1 MRLNS
6 VNRFKKIV
14 KVLGSYGFGYI
25 VDSKFNKQ
33 NKLPENLRKAFEELG
48 PTFIKIGQILST
60 RPDLL
65 PHDYIVE
72 LSKLQDRVL
81 PESIETIKEV
91 FFDQFS
97 ISTTECFKIF
107 YEKPLA
113 SASIS
118 QVHKA
123 TLKDGREVVVKIQ
136 RPDIAENMKLDISI
150 LTRLVK
156 FTKTKFSDA
165 LIDPEEALHEILL
178 TTELELDF
186 NNEVNNINNF
196 KDLNKDIAFLYVPY
210 VIQALSS
217 TKVITMERIYGFKV
231 DNMKNLLIGH
241 YDLND
246 LGKKLALSYLKQ
258 VLQDGFFH
266 GDPHP
271 GNIFICEGKICFID
285 FGIMG
290 RLSDSLK
297 LTLNDMISA
306 ITLNDINK
314 MISSLLT
321 IGIKKGYVDRNKLY
335 EDLDYLIA
343 NYLSV
348 SLKNIQISVMLSE
361 VFDIAKQNNIRLPR
375 DFTLLIRSLVILEG
389 VISKIAPEIK
399 IIDIAIPYVKAN
411 NKSSL
416 LKNLNFNTLLIH
428 SYSFM
433 KDSFKLPSKIIELSD
448 SLISGRAK
456 LQLEHKNLS
465 TPISEL
471 NKGINRLVSALI
483 ISSTII
489 GSSTILNSNIGPKIY
504 NITIIGITGF
514 VSAAFMG
521 FWLLI
526 SIIKSG
532 KL

>member
-1 MRLNS
+1 MRRSS

-65 PHDYIVE
+65 SPDYIVE
-72 LSKLQDRVL
+72 LSKLQDNVL
-81 PESIETIKEV
+81 PESIETIRKV

-97 ISTTECFKIF
+97 ISTTECFKNF
-107 YEKPLA
+107 DEKPLA

-123 TLKDGREVVVKIQ
+123 TLKDGREVVVKVQ
-136 RPDIAENMKLDISI
+136 RPDIAEKMKLDISI
-150 LTRLVK
+150 LIRIVK

-186 NNEVNNINNF
+186 NNEVKNINNF
-196 KDLNKDIAFLYVPY
+196 KNLNKDVAFLYVPY
-210 VIQALSS
+210 VIKDLSS

-231 DNMKNLLIGH
+231 DNMKNLLAGQ
-241 YDLND
+241 YDLDD

-258 VLQDGFFH
+258 ILQDGFFH

-290 RLSDSLK
+290 SLSNSLK
-297 LTLNDMISA
+297 STLNDMLSA
-306 ITLNDINK
+306 VALGDINK

-321 IGIKKGYVDRNKLY
+321 IGIKKGNVDRNKLY
-335 EDLDYLIA
+335 EDLDYLIV
-343 NYLSV
+343 NYISV
-348 SLKNIQISVMLSE
+348 SLNNIQISVMLSE
-361 VFDIAKQNNIRLPR
+361 IFDIAKQNNIRLPR
-375 DFTLLIRSLVILEG
+375 DFTLLMRSLVILEG
-389 VISKIAPEIK
+389 VIASVAPDIK

-411 NKSSL
+411 NKFSL
-416 LKNLNFNTLLIH
+416 FTNLDFNTLLIH

-433 KDSFKLPSKIIELSD
+433 KDTFRLPSKIIELSD

-456 LQLEHKNLS
+456 LQLEHKNLN

-489 GSSTILNSNIGPKIY
+489 GSSTILNSNIGPKLYSIS
-504 NITIIGITGF
+504 IIGITGF
-514 VSAAFMG
+514 LTAAFMG

>member
-6 VNRFKKIV
+6 VNRFREIV

-33 NKLPENLRKAFEELG
+33 NKLPENLRRAFEELG

-65 PHDYIVE
+65 SPEYIVE
-72 LSKLQDRVL
+72 LSKLQDSVL
-81 PESIETIKEV
+81 PEKIETIQKV
-91 FFDQFS
+91 FFDEFS
-97 ISTTECFKIF
+97 ISTTECFEKF
-107 YEKPLA
+107 YEKPIA

-123 TLKDGREVVVKIQ
+123 ILKDGREVIVKIQ
-136 RPDIAENMKLDISI
+136 RPDIVEKMNLDISI
-150 LTRLVK
+150 LVRIIKL
-156 FTKTKFSDA
+156 TKAKFSDA

-178 TTELELDF
+178 ITNLELDF
-186 NNEVNNINNF
+186 NNEVKNINNF
-196 KDLNKDIAFLYVPY
+196 RKFSKDIAFLYVPY
-210 VIQALSS
+210 VVEDLCS
-217 TKVITMERIYGFKV
+217 TKVLTMEKVNGFKI
-231 DNMKNLLIGH
+231 DNMKKLMEFH
-241 YDLND
+241 YDLED

-271 GNIFICEGKICFID
+271 GNIFVYEGKICFID

-290 RLSDSLK
+290 TLSNSLK
-297 LTLNDMISA
+297 LTLNDMISSVA
-306 ITLNDINK
+306 FNDINK
-314 MISSLLT
+314 MISALLS

-335 EDLDYLIA
+335 EDLDYLLV

-348 SLKNIQISVMLSE
+348 SLNNIQVSVLLSE
-361 VFDIAKQNNIRLPR
+361 IFDIAKQNNIRLPR
-375 DFTLLIRSLVILEG
+375 DLTLLIRGLVILEG
-389 VISKIAPEIK
+389 VIASIAPDIK

-411 NKSSL
+411 NKFSL
-416 LKNLNFNTLLIH
+416 LNHLDFDTLVMR
-428 SYSFM
+428 SYSFI
-433 KDSFKLPSKIIELSD
+433 KDSSRLPSKLIELSD
-448 SLISGRAK
+448 SVINGRAK
-456 LQLEHKNLS
+456 LQLEHKNLN

-471 NKGINRLVSALI
+471 NKGINRLVFALI
-483 ISSTII
+483 ISSMII
-489 GSSTILNSNIGPKIY
+489 GSSTILNSNIGPKLH
-504 NITIIGITGF
+504 NISIIGITGF
-514 VSAAFMG
+514 LTAALMG
-521 FWLLI
+521 FWLLL

>member
-1 MRLNS
+1 MRRNS
-6 VNRFKKIV
+6 VKRFREII
-14 KVLGSYGFGYI
+14 KVLGSYGFGSIIDY
-25 VDSKFNKQ
+25 KLKKQ
-33 NKLPENLRKAFEELG
+33 NNLPANLRKAFEELG

-65 PHDYIVE
+65 SQDYIIE
-72 LSKLQDRVL
+72 LSKLQDSVL
-81 PESIETIKEV
+81 PESIETIKKV
-91 FFDQFS
+91 FFDEFL
-97 ISTTECFKIF
+97 ISTTECFETF

-123 TLKDGREVVVKIQ
+123 TLKDGRNVVVKVQ
-136 RPDIAENMKLDISI
+136 RPDIAEKMKLDISI
-150 LTRLVK
+150 LIRLVK
-156 FTKTKFSDA
+156 FTKAKFSQA

-178 TTELELDF
+178 ITELELDF
-186 NNEVNNINNF
+186 NNEVKNINTFNNY
-196 KDLNKDIAFLYVPY
+196 NKDVAFLYVPY
-210 VIQALSS
+210 VVQALSS

-231 DNMKNLLIGH
+231 DNMKKLLIGH
-241 YDLND
+241 YDLED
-246 LGKKLALSYLKQ
+246 LGKKLALTYLKQ

-271 GNIFICEGKICFID
+271 GNIFIFEGKICFID

-290 RLSDSLK
+290 KLSNSLK
-297 LTLNDMISA
+297 LILNDMISA
-306 ITLNDINK
+306 VAFSDINK
-314 MISSLLT
+314 MISSLLS

-335 EDLDYLIA
+335 EDLDYLIL

-348 SLKNIQISVMLSE
+348 SLNNIQISVMLSE
-361 VFDIAKQNNIRLPR
+361 IFDIARHNNIRLPR
-375 DFTLLIRSLVILEG
+375 DFTLLIRALVILEG
-389 VISKIAPEIK
+389 VIASIAPEIK

-411 NKSSL
+411 NKFSL
-416 LKNLNFNTLLIH
+416 FTQMDFNTILIH

-433 KDSFKLPSKIIELSD
+433 KDSFKIPSKIIELSD

-456 LQLEHKNLS
+456 LQLEHKNLN
-465 TPISEL
+465 TPIREL

-489 GSSTILNSNIGPKIY
+489 GSSTLLNSNIGPKIY
-504 NITIIGITGF
+504 NISLIGITGF
-514 VSAAFMG
+514 ITAAFMG

-532 KL
+532 MI